1 MSSGTYANPCFP
13 LQRANLFTFMLFTI
27 HVESTSYSNLN
38 LLVGK
43 HHVVGKDPNIYIQS
57 NIFDHELLLLIIIS
71 MINKLG
77 GKTLSP
83 YLSLC
88 SMDAICSKNMFWV
101 LAIIEDYMIIEY
113 VELLLRLCWRK
124 VELQLFGD

>member
-13 LQRANLFTFMLFTI
+13 LRRENLFTFMLFPI

-43 HHVVGKDPNIYIQS
+43 HHVVGKDPNIYIHS
-57 NIFDHELLLLIIIS
+57 NIFDHDSLLLTIIFMIS
-71 MINKLG
+71 VLG
-77 GKTLSP
+77 GETSSP

-88 SMDAICSKNMFWV
+88 SMDVVCSKNMP
-101 LAIIEDYMIIEY
+101 
-113 VELLLRLCWRK
+113 
-124 VELQLFGD
+124 